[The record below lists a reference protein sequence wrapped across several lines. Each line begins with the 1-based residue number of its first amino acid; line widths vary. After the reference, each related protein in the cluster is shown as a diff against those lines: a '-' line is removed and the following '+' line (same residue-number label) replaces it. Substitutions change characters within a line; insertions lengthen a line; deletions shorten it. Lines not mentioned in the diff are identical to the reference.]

1 MKRKLL
7 FYLNGAAAGIAMEW
21 AVALA
26 VSMLL
31 NLGYV
36 MLAPAWLPECVG
48 GEINAAL
55 LLTTLF
61 AFVGIFIKR
70 MLNSARSD

>member
-31 NLGYV
+31 KLGYV
-36 MLAPAWLPECVG
+36 MLAPAWLPEYVG
-48 GEINAAL
+48 GEINAVL